1 MFRKKTARDTGIPVP
16 AELPPLEGLDDQADD
31 PSSGPRRIWL
41 WTLLT
46 ALIVVFLFALVLFLG
61 GKAIYDGLKDRA
73 LENQQIAQEH
83 YALGLKHLESSEYEL
98 AIAEFELALRHDS
111 SLSDARS
118 HLREA
123 KELVRAEVTPTSE
136 TRQDAVE
143 NLYREAVS
151 HYENGGLEQS
161 VAALEELRGLDADYQ
176 RENVV
181 TMLSNA
187 HYQLGLNAV
196 AADRGA
202 ENRLDQAIAHFEAV
216 LAIKPGDKD
225 AQDQLN
231 LAHLYTAA
239 LNYWE
244 RDWSATIQALKGLYV
259 LAPDYKDV
267 ESRLRDA
274 YVFHAESY
282 AENGEWCRAAD
293 EYAAAV
299 RILPLETTVDKRDD
313 ARIRCQATAEAPSP
327 TPTSRETA
335 TPRVT
340 TAATAAPAQATP
352 QPTAP
357 SSFLGKGR
365 IAFTSFDATRQR
377 YDVYVMN
384 LEQGDAK
391 LLWANASQPAF
402 AQGGRRLA
410 FRNMDPLHLGLAI
423 LDLSDN
429 TVSELTTHV
438 EDSAPAWSPDTNQ
451 IVFASNR
458 HGDRKW
464 RLYVISPRE
473 VRGEGE
479 EWAFGEKPAWSRDG
493 NRIAYHGCDERGD
506 NCAVWVMQPGGF
518 NPARLTTDPSDTAP
532 AWSPDGT
539 QVAFVSARSGN
550 WELYLI
556 DIATGQEE
564 RLTSDPAVDLAPV
577 WSPDGRQL
585 AFLSNRER
593 AWAVYVLEVRSG
605 EVNKVITTGDA
616 YPDPFGEQLSWIP

>member
-1 MFRKKTARDTGIPVP
+1 MIGEDIWGSQAHSIMLGACGIIS
-16 AELPPLEGLDDQADD
+16 EDDLRA
-31 PSSGPRRIWL
+31 I
-41 WTLLT
+41 
-46 ALIVVFLFALVLFLG
+46 LG
-61 GKAIYDGLKDRA
+61 GLGQIHQQLADGQFDLDPQ
-73 LENQQIAQEH
+73 LEDVHMN
-83 YALGLKHLESSEYEL
+83 
-98 AIAEFELALRHDS
+98 
-111 SLSDARS
+111 
-118 HLREA
+118 
-123 KELVRAEVTPTSE
+123 
-136 TRQDAVE
+136 
-143 NLYREAVS
+143 
-151 HYENGGLEQS
+151 
-161 VAALEELRGLDADYQ
+161 
-176 RENVV
+176 
-181 TMLSNA
+181 
-187 HYQLGLNAV
+187 
-196 AADRGA
+196 
-202 ENRLDQAIAHFEAV
+202 
-216 LAIKPGDKD
+216 
-225 AQDQLN
+225 
-231 LAHLYTAA
+231 
-239 LNYWE
+239 
-244 RDWSATIQALKGLYV
+244 
-259 LAPDYKDV
+259 V

-274 YVFHAESY
+274 YIFHAESY

-327 TPTSRETA
+327 TPTSRATA

-402 AQGGRRLA
+402 ARGGRRLA

-451 IVFASNR
+451 IAFASNR

-464 RLYVISPRE
+464 RLYVISPGE

-518 NPARLTTDPSDTAP
+518 NPARLTTAPSDTAP

-577 WSPDGRQL
+577 WSPDGRQI

-605 EVNKVITTGDA
+605 KVNKIITTGDA
-616 YPDPFGEQLSWIP
+616 YPDPFAEQLSWIP